1 MELTRRQALKLGTV
15 GGMSLFLFGCGG
27 SEEPAEETTD
37 EVVEE
42 TTEETGEAA
51 ATGILGTLQAM
62 SDDEVTAAL
71 MAATGEHINLS
82 GITDPNQADRS
93 DIAKGWPHEPGNP
106 IKIGWTEMSQA
117 NPWFVAVKN
126 SAESTAAEYGYDIN
140 FQIAE
145 NDVATQS
152 GQVDNF
158 IQLGVDVIVIDP
170 CDVSACAKDIERAVE
185 AGIPVICIGSAPS
198 KATNAPILTTLSDNA
213 YEVGFAAG
221 KYAGTQFAGTDINMA
236 CVPGQLG
243 NTSAEARVCGIV
255 GGIIAS
261 KMEEAG
267 VYTTDDAAKYASDL
281 LWQDL
286 KSAGKADFSEIGLNI
301 LAYGE
306 GQWSEEGGLAAA
318 EPILTANGD
327 KLNLMVADNEFQ
339 CFGILRAIENV
350 GLTDQIQVGTC
361 ADGTNVALQRIA
373 DGELLMSGSWNGDQ
387 QGSWTI
393 HFIHAIFE
401 EGKDPNNLPFESFFE
416 PKTFTAENAAE
427 WINDDPDATFFAV
440 PEFEFPASI
449 A

>member
-1 MELTRRQALKLGTV
+1 MTNVTRREVLGL
-15 GGMSLFLFGCGG
+15 GAGFASLWLAACGG
-27 SEEPAEETTD
+27 GAAPAEPEATD
-37 EVVEE
+37 G
-42 TTEETGEAA
+42 TEATDGAEAG
-51 ATGILGTLQAM
+51 GILATIQGM

-71 MAATGEHINLS
+71 MAATNEHINLS

-93 DIAKGWPHEPGNP
+93 DIAKGWPHTPGTP

-126 SAESTAAEYGYDIN
+126 SAEQTAKDYGYDIN

-213 YEVGFAAG
+213 YEVGYAAG
-221 KYAGTQFAGTDINMA
+221 KYAGSTFAGTDINMA

-255 GGIIAS
+255 GGLIAA
-261 KMEEAG
+261 KMEENG
-267 VYTTDDAAKYASDL
+267 VFTTDDAAKYASDL

-286 KSAGKADFSEIGLNI
+286 KSAGKADFPEIGLHI

-318 EPILTANGD
+318 EPILTANGAN
-327 KLNLMVADNEFQ
+327 LNLMVADNEFQ
-339 CFGILRAIENV
+339 CFGILRAIENA
-350 GLTDQIQVGTC
+350 GLTGQIQVGTC

-373 DGELLMSGSWNGDQ
+373 DGEMLMSGSWNGDQ

-393 HFIHAIFE
+393 HFIHAMFE

-416 PKTFTAENAAE
+416 PKTFTKENAAD
-427 WINDDPDATFFAV
+427 WINSDPNATFFAV
-440 PEFEFPASI
+440 PEFEFPKSI